1 MSIDFPVALRLGGLS
16 VIVIGGGYG
25 SGRRVRDLMDVGAT
39 VTLIAADWP
48 DDLPA
53 DLRHTAPGN
62 FAWIHRGYQNGDLA
76 GVSLVVSCPADKA
89 DNAAIWQ
96 EAQLRGLF
104 MNAIDDPSH
113 GNFTFPAIHR
123 QGDLSIAV
131 STAGKS
137 PCLAVALRNR
147 IAAQIGP
154 EYGVFLDLL
163 GEIRG
168 AVVAA
173 VARFA
178 DRLQIWQRLI
188 ASDALQDVRAGQIEQ
203 ARARLNDTFSAALA
217 EKDHRQNSSPAGET
231 HQQRGTA

>member
-16 VIVIGGGYG
+16 AIVIGGGYG
-25 SGRRVRDLMDVGAT
+25 SGRRVRDLMDAGAK

-53 DLRHTAPGN
+53 DLHLTAPGN
-62 FAWIHRGYQNGDLA
+62 FAWIARGYQSGDLA

-104 MNAIDDPSH
+104 MNAIDDPTH

-147 IAAQIGP
+147 IAAEIGP
-154 EYGVFLDLL
+154 EYGPFLELL

-173 VARFA
+173 VVRFA
-178 DRLQIWQRLI
+178 DRLPIWQRLI
-188 ASDALQDVRAGQIEQ
+188 ASNALEDVRAGNIEQ
-203 ARARLNDTFSAALA
+203 ARARLNTTLSAALA
-217 EKDHRQNSSPAGET
+217 EKDSRLNGSPTDET
-231 HQQRGTA
+231 HQQRGAA